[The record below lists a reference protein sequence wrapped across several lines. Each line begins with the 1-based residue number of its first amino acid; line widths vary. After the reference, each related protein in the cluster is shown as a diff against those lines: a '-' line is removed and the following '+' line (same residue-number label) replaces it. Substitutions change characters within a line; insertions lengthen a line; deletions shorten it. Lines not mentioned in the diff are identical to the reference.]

1 MINIYFSSFFLVL
14 NDMSA
19 DSATVDICKISGLTV
34 RVMSVKRAESIF
46 CFNNMHYPQVC
57 DEFSVSKQG
66 VQTPTQKTSRDSFV
80 IKFHKISYPCIYF
93 VWLYLNDSFNI
104 SECWFF
110 FLKLRVT
117 STSKKSKI
125 SWSRVYSHFL
135 QLSIAVIP
143 STWLEMTTV
152 HM

>member
-66 VQTPTQKTSRDSFV
+66 VQTPTQKTSTDSFV

-93 VWLYLNDSFNI
+93 V
-104 SECWFF
+104 
-110 FLKLRVT
+110 
-117 STSKKSKI
+117 
-125 SWSRVYSHFL
+125 
-135 QLSIAVIP
+135 
-143 STWLEMTTV
+143 
-152 HM
+152 